1 MRVPRATLVAGLA
14 AGLMAG
20 LMAGCAQVDVP
31 VGGLTV
37 FGNGAVAGQLK
48 GGDMR
53 EVSGMI
59 ASLAHPGHFWLHN
72 DSGAEPELI
81 LIDSTGVEK
90 GRVLVEGVRNRDWED
105 ISRRGD
111 TLLIAET
118 GDNSANHDTIFVYAV
133 LEPKA
138 IATRSATALAV
149 YPMQFPD
156 GPRDSESLMVD
167 YATGDWYI
175 ISKREDNVR
184 VYRYAAPQRAGSVAT
199 LERLPLELP
208 FRMAVAA
215 DMSPDGREFV
225 IKTYDSIYLWRRG
238 EVETM
243 LAALRRAPA
252 KQPYTPERQGEA
264 IAYTLSGSAYFT
276 ASEIEVD
283 DPQLLIR
290 YPRRSISKP

>member
-1 MRVPRATLVAGLA
+1 MRALYATLLAGVLA
-14 AGLMAG
+14 GVSS
-20 LMAGCAQVDVP
+20 GCTQVDVP
-31 VGGLTV
+31 VGGPTV
-37 FGNGAVAGQLK
+37 FGNGSVAGTLQ

-72 DSGAEPELI
+72 DSGSEPELI

-90 GRVLVEGVRNRDWED
+90 ARVLVEGVRNRDWED

-118 GDNSANHDTIFVYAV
+118 GDNDGKHDTIFVYAV
-133 LEPKA
+133 LEPKSLSSEPV
-138 IATRSATALAV
+138 TPLAV

-156 GPRDSESLMVD
+156 GPRDAESLMVD
-167 YATGDWYI
+167 ERTGDWYL
-175 ISKREDNVR
+175 ISKREDKVR
-184 VYRYAAPQRAGSVAT
+184 AYRYASPQRSGSVAT

-215 DMSPDGREFV
+215 DMAPDGREFV

-238 EVETM
+238 ENETM
-243 LAALRRAPA
+243 LEALRRAPA
-252 KQPYTPERQGEA
+252 KQPYVPERQGEA
-264 IAYTLSGSAYFT
+264 IAYTLNGSAYFT

-290 YPRRSISKP
+290 YPRRPVEKP

>member
-1 MRVPRATLVAGLA
+1 MRALRVALVAGGVA
-14 AGLMAG
+14 AAV
-20 LMAGCAQVDVP
+20 AGCTQVDVP
-31 VGGLTV
+31 AGGPTI
-37 FGNGAVAGQLK
+37 FGNGDVAGHLQ

-59 ASLAHPGHFWLHN
+59 ASVTHPGHFWLHN

-81 LIDSTGVEK
+81 LIDSAGVEK
-90 GRVLVEGVRNRDWED
+90 ARVAVLGARNRDWED

-118 GDNSANHDTIFVYAV
+118 GDNGADHDTIYVYAV
-133 LEPKA
+133 LEPATISNDSVA
-138 IATRSATALAV
+138 ILAV

-167 YATGDWYI
+167 HETGDWFI
-175 ISKREDNVR
+175 ISKREDNGR
-184 VYRYAAPQRAGSVAT
+184 VYRYAAPQRADSLAT
-199 LERLPLELP
+199 LERLQLELP

-215 DMSPDGREFV
+215 DMTPDGREFV

-238 EVETM
+238 AGESM
-243 LAALRRAPA
+243 LEALSRAPA
-252 KQPYTPERQGEA
+252 KQPYVPERQGEA
-264 IAYTLSGSAYFT
+264 IAYTLNGSAYFT

-290 YPRRSISKP
+290 YPRRPVEKP

>member
-1 MRVPRATLVAGLA
+1 MRALRVTLLAGVL
-14 AGLMAG
+14 
-20 LMAGCAQVDVP
+20 AGCAQVDVP
-31 VGGLTV
+31 VGGPTV
-37 FGNGAVAGQLK
+37 FGSGSVAGNLQ

-53 EVSGMI
+53 EVSGMV
-59 ASLAHPGHFWLHN
+59 ASLIHPGHFWLHN

-90 GRVLVEGVRNRDWED
+90 ARVLVEGVRNRDWED

-118 GDNSANHDTIFVYAV
+118 GDNSAEHDTIYVYAV

-138 IATRSATALAV
+138 IASGSVTALAV

-156 GPRDSESLMVD
+156 GPRDAESLMVD
-167 YATGDWYI
+167 DATGDWYI

-184 VYRYAAPQRAGSVAT
+184 VYRYGAPQRAGSVAT

-215 DMSPDGREFV
+215 DMAPDGREFV

-238 EVETM
+238 EAETM
-243 LAALRRAPA
+243 LATLQRAPS
-252 KQPYTPERQGEA
+252 KQPYVPERQGEA
-264 IAYTLSGSAYFT
+264 IAYTLNGSAYFT
-276 ASEIEVD
+276 ASEIEAD

-290 YPRRSISKP
+290 YPRRIIDKP